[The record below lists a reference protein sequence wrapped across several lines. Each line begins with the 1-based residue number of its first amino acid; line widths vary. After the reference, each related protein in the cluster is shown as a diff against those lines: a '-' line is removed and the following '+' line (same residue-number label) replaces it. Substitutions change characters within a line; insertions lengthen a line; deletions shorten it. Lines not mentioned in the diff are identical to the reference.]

1 MIQTFK
7 FIDQFLQQQIEVS
20 DNEEKTT
27 ERMLKFLFQPAH
39 YEKIKEALEDLDI
52 SVEDI
57 ENITIK
63 DNEKLIKGETNEDNN
78 SENND

>member
-1 MIQTFK
+1 MF
-7 FIDQFLQQQIEVS
+7 
-20 DNEEKTT
+20 
-27 ERMLKFLFQPAH
+27 KFLFESAH

-52 SVEDI
+52 SVEEI

-63 DNEKLIKGETNEDNN
+63 DNEKLIEGKTVEDNN